1 MKIDLHCHTYY
12 SHDAISSP
20 EQLIKQALKNGLDG
34 IAITDHETTAGWD
47 EAIKAGEKL
56 KAKIILG
63 EEIKTNQGDILALFI
78 TKQIDGKNKDPKWV
92 INEIKKQGGLA
103 IIPHPYHFPE
113 SFKDSL
119 DNYLDLIDGIEVFNS
134 RLPFSFSDKKAFDFA
149 QKNNL
154 IMTSGSDAH
163 YYRGVGKAYTEC
175 EANTLEEFK
184 KALQNKKSLPQGK
197 KSSIFYLI
205 FPTLKRLNLIKKTNL

>member
-20 EQLIKQALKNGLDG
+20 EQLIKQALKCGLDG

-47 EAIKAGEKL
+47 EAIKAGERL

-63 EEIKTNQGDILALFI
+63 QEIKTNQGDILALFI
-78 TKQIDGKNKDPKWV
+78 TKQINGKNKDPKWV

-113 SFKDSL
+113 SFKENL
-119 DNYLDLIDGIEVFNS
+119 DQYIDLVDGIEVFNS
-134 RLPFSFSDKKAFDFA
+134 RLPFSTPDKKAFDFTK
-149 QKNNL
+149 KNNL

-175 EANTLEEFK
+175 EANSLEEFK
-184 KALQNKKSLPQGK
+184 NALENKKSLPKGK